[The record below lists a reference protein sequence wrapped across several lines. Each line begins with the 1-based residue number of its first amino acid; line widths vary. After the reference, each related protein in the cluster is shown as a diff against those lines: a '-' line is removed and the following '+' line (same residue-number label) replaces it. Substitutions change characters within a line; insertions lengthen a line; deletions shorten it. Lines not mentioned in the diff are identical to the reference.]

1 MKREEFESFLDEV
14 VARLREDVHN
24 CRDYHEAQNFER
36 RVLTVMQDIAHKKG
50 LRINPTNH
58 PHAFPDIKANGFGVE
73 VKSTRQDSWDATA
86 NSIME
91 SMRDKDAERVYVV
104 FGKMGG
110 ETGVKWRRY
119 EDAVRHVRISHAPR
133 FVVGMDTP
141 EGDSL
146 FAKIGMT
153 YEEFAKQNPSEK
165 MARVREY
172 ARSRLQPGERLWWLE
187 DQHTVD
193 LRVRRFSKLNDEEKR
208 QMRAETAVLCPEIV
222 SPGRQH
228 QHNKYDAALHFL
240 LTYRGILASRDMF
253 TAGSVGAPDGR
264 RGGEYMLHGLLAVQS
279 EMAAAFRYLDQR
291 LFEEYWPSNTK
302 IPADAEG
309 RQRQWLVIAD
319 EMAQDA
325 WVPSE
330 VLFKS

>member
-1 MKREEFESFLDEV
+1 MKREEFEAFLSEV
-14 VARLREDVHN
+14 VARLREDVHD
-24 CRDYHEAQNFER
+24 CRDYHEAQDFER
-36 RVLTVMQDIAHKKG
+36 RVLAVMQDVAHKNG

-91 SMRDKDAERVYVV
+91 SMRDRDARQVYVV

-110 ETGVKWRRY
+110 ETGVRWRRY

-133 FVVGMDTP
+133 FVIGMDVP
-141 EGDSL
+141 EGNSL

-153 YEEFAKQNPSEK
+153 YEEFARQNPSEK

-172 ARSRLQPGERLWWLE
+172 ARARLQPGERLWWLE

-193 LRVRRFSKLNDEEKR
+193 LKIRRFRKLSAEEKR

-222 SPGRQH
+222 SPARRQ
-228 QHNKYDAALHFL
+228 NKYDAALHFL
-240 LTYRGILASRDMF
+240 LTYRGVLASRDMF
-253 TAGSVGAPDGR
+253 TAGSVGASGGR
-264 RGGEYMLHGLLAVQS
+264 RGGDYMLHGLRAVRS
-279 EMAAAFRYLDQR
+279 EMEIAFRDLDQP
-291 LFEEYWPSNTK
+291 LFEEYWPSNTE

-309 RQRQWLVIAD
+309 RRRQWLVIAD
-319 EMAQDA
+319 KMAQGV

-330 VLFKS
+330 RLFR